1 MHIPPP
7 SPRRTHPTSTHFLHY
22 SVQIYSIPLFIRT
35 VLIGSFQGEYLELLF
50 SYPPGKRFPSSQT
63 FNSHLFGSGTVLQF
77 KVIRSSNLVNTM
89 CEVTQVQFKCNHLR
103 HTYRSW
109 CLTYERSHKR
119 CTPQVVAIEY
129 RWVAI
134 SLQLLPDSALTGL

>member
-1 MHIPPP
+1 MHIPSVSPP
-7 SPRRTHPTSTHFLHY
+7 KTPHIDTLPPLLCADILHTT
-22 SVQIYSIPLFIRT
+22 IYQNPLFIRT
-35 VLIGSFQGEYLELLF
+35 VLIGSFQDEYLELLF
-50 SYPPGKRFPSSQT
+50 SCPPGKRFPSSQT

-129 RWVAI
+129 R
-134 SLQLLPDSALTGL
+134 